1 MSSLGAALGPTLGAS
16 IVQAAQWRWVF
27 FVYLPIAIASAVLG
41 GAFLNESR
49 EAERRRL
56 PDLAGVVMICVAL
69 AALALG
75 IVEGRDWGWLDAR
88 VLFAFVLAALLPVF
102 IVRSLRH
109 PEPLLDLS
117 LFRIRSFS
125 VANLAALVF
134 SISFFGQVPVGI
146 LFLTSVWHYGSNKV
160 SAS

>member
-1 MSSLGAALGPTLGAS
+1 M
-16 IVQAAQWRWVF
+16 
-27 FVYLPIAIASAVLG
+27 G
-41 GAFLNESR
+41 G
-49 EAERRRL
+49 
-56 PDLAGVVMICVAL
+56 DLVCVAR
-69 AALALG
+69 AALARGL
-75 IVEGRDWGWLDAR
+75 VEVGDGGWASPR
-88 VLFAFVLAALLPVF
+88 VLIAFLLAATLLPAF

-146 LFLTSVWHYGSNKV
+146 LCLTSVWHYGSNKV